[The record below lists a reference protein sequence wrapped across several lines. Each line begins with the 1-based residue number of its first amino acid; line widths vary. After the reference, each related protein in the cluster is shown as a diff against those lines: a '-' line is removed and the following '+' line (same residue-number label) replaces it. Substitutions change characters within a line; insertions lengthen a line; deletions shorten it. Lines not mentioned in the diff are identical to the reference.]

1 MGGTQGY
8 FVYILASK
16 LGGTLYV
23 GVTNNL
29 VRRVFEH
36 KSDAVEGF
44 TEKYGIHH
52 LVYFEQFDDIENA
65 IRREKRIKKWN
76 RTWKVRLIEE
86 SIPTGLTSIRI
97 SQVSEFLVVPANGSA
112 RSTAR

>member
-1 MGGTQGY
+1 VGNSVGY

-16 LGGTLYV
+16 IGGTLYV

-36 KSDAVEGF
+36 KSSAVEGF
-44 TEKYGIHH
+44 TEKYGVHR

-65 IRREKRIKKWN
+65 IQREKRIKKWN
-76 RTWKVRLIEE
+76 RAWKVRLIEE
-86 SIPTGLTSIRI
+86 TNPNWIDLYPNI
-97 SQVSEFLVVPANGSA
+97 A
-112 RSTAR
+112 RQ